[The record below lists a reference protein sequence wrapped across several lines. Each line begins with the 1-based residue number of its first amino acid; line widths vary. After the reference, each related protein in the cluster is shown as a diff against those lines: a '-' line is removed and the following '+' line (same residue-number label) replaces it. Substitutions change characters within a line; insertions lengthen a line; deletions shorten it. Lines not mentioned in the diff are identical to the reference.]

1 MSTAA
6 DLRVAAGC
14 EDNQDVYRELVA
26 LEIESSFGFQ
36 GGRWLGDSAPE
47 LLSHHARAML
57 LDAKMAA
64 ERRQAAE
71 VRIPKHLLYTKGWPD
86 CIPTW
91 DEAQLLAEVRSE
103 VAGAVG
109 IEISYTDAA
118 SIRGRYEEL
127 MEAKLAKAA

>member
-71 VRIPKHLLYTKGWPD
+71 VRIPKHLLYTRGWPD

-91 DEAQLLAEVRSE
+91 DEAQLLAEVRQE
-103 VAGAVG
+103 VSGAVG